1 MSIAQHIRIFEKTP
15 DDDFVQK
22 RTKVIDALATKFLSS
37 NDVGILLQL
46 AADLTRGVAKGGA
59 MPEARLTEIE
69 AAIQA
74 QSTSFVKEGQE
85 LQLVTCALLAALQ
98 CLNNAKPSDGMW
110 TKRDV
115 IAVGLWSGLG
125 FQIPR
130 SDERLEALRVEVL
143 HAARNLVLATASKA
157 RVRRH
162 VPGVVLELQEAY
174 DQTKTGNSI
183 QNSSRAT
190 IDALRANAALD
201 REEIDLLWWL
211 LSGWSKYADIQ
222 LSQLSPITAVVLAGL
237 EAGTYVRRLPGEP
250 HKQLLFRLITK
261 DESFTL
267 QQVIEGVAEQKDK
280 LVSAFGNHQLL
291 VGRESLY
298 PLLHACT
305 TGKPGG
311 KANAA
316 QTLKLSDWAARALLE
331 SAILH
336 VGMLPHELV

>member
-22 RTKVIDALATKFLSS
+22 RTKAIDALATKFSS
-37 NDVGILLQL
+37 SGDVGTLLQI
-46 AADLTRGVAKGGA
+46 AADLTTGIAKGGT

-69 AAIQA
+69 AAIQVE
-74 QSTSFVKEGQE
+74 STSFVKEGQE

-98 CLNNAKPSDGMW
+98 CLSSAKPSEGVW
-110 TKRDV
+110 TRQDV

-125 FQIPR
+125 FQTPR
-130 SDERLEALRVEVL
+130 SDERLEALRTEVL
-143 HAARNLVLATASKA
+143 HAARNLVLATASRS
-157 RVRRH
+157 RVRRE
-162 VPGVVLELQEAY
+162 VPAVVVKLQEAY

-211 LSGWSKYADIQ
+211 LSGWSKYANKQ
-222 LSQLSPITAVVLAGL
+222 LSQLSAIAAVVLAGL

-250 HKQLLFRLITK
+250 HKQLLFRLIAK

-267 QQVIEGVAEQKDK
+267 QQVIDGVAEQKDE
-280 LVSAFGNHQLL
+280 LVSSFGNHQFF
-291 VGRESLY
+291 VGRELLY

-311 KANAA
+311 KSNAA
-316 QTLKLSDWAARALLE
+316 RTLKLSDWAARALLE

>member
-22 RTKVIDALATKFLSS
+22 RTKAIDALATKFSSS
-37 NDVGILLQL
+37 NDVGLLLQL
-46 AADLTRGVAKGGA
+46 AADLTNGVAKGGV

-69 AAIQA
+69 AVIQA
-74 QSTSFVKEGQE
+74 ESTSFVKEGQE

-98 CLNNAKPSDGMW
+98 NLNSAKPSEGVW
-110 TKRDV
+110 TKQDV

-125 FQIPR
+125 FQTPR
-130 SDERLEALRVEVL
+130 SDERLEALRTEVL
-143 HAARNLVLATASKA
+143 HAARNLVLATAARS
-157 RVRRH
+157 RVRRE
-162 VPGVVLELQEAY
+162 VPAIAVKLQEVY
-174 DQTKTGNSI
+174 DQTKTGNTI

-211 LSGWSKYADIQ
+211 LSGWSKYADKP
-222 LSQLSPITAVVLAGL
+222 LSLLTPIAAVVLAGL
-237 EAGTYVRRLPGEP
+237 EAGTYVRRLPGEA
-250 HKQLLFRLITK
+250 HKQFLFRLITE
-261 DESFTL
+261 DDSYTL
-267 QQVIEGVAEQKDK
+267 QQVIDGVTEQKDR
-280 LVSAFGNHQLL
+280 LVSSFGNHQLYL
-291 VGRESLY
+291 GRESLY

-305 TGKPGG
+305 SGRSGG
-311 KANAA
+311 KSSAA
-316 QTLKLSDWAARALLE
+316 RTLKLSEWAARALLE